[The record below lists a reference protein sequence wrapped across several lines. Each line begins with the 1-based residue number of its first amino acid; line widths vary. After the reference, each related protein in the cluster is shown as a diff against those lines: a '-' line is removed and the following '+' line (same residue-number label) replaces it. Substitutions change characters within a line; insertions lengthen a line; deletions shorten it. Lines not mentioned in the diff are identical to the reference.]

1 MTAKEEQ
8 ETVVGRGRLDTEV
21 NIWTSNTVDLARLRK
36 LCSLHDFVR
45 EVKGGADWGEFVVKA
60 ENFNVLRGI
69 RAKRVLSEAARAAS
83 AANIEKARNLRRSS
97 AVDETLR
104 ERDV

>member
-36 LCSLHDFVR
+36 LCSQHDFVR
-45 EVKGGADWGEFVVKA
+45 EVKGGTDWGEFAVKA

-83 AANIEKARNLRRSS
+83 AANMAKARELRR
-97 AVDETLR
+97 DEP
-104 ERDV
+104 EPAQ